1 MSIDQSKIRNFC
13 IIAHIDHGKSTL
25 ADRIIEKTGTLTSRE
40 MQAQVL
46 DNMDLERERG
56 ITIKSQ
62 AVRII
67 YQAKDGEE
75 YIFNLIDTPGHVD
88 FNYEVSRSLAA
99 CDGAILVVDAAQ
111 GVEAQTLANVYLALD
126 HDLDV
131 LPVINKIDLPSARP
145 EEVAQ
150 EIEDVIGIEA
160 MDAPRISAKTGL
172 NIEEVLEQIVT
183 KIPAPAGDPKAP
195 LKALIFDAL
204 YDSYK
209 GVIVFCRIK
218 EGTVK
223 VGTKIKMMATGA
235 EDLVTEVG
243 YFGAGQF
250 IPCDE
255 LSAGMVGY
263 ITASIKNVKDTRVG
277 DTITDAAEPIT
288 PEKQAEIERWL
299 ASQPKHQ
306 PADSV
311 TEKRSNLLIVFAESL
326 ESWVLE
332 KKVDGKEITP
342 CLNRLLKE
350 KSTLYAPNVLTQVKG
365 GRSIDAQL
373 MICSGLLPLMSGTYS
388 SLYYDNTFYTLQ
400 KAMRWLKHSRSY
412 LLTIDK
418 VSTWN
423 QGAVARSFGTDTI
436 ISYHDFKMTEA
447 FGTHKRIGD
456 ASFFKQCRE
465 KIERG
470 EVWKPGES
478 VYMQFVTYSG
488 HAPFKLPNHL
498 RTITFPASIPEK
510 AADYM
515 TTAHYTDKAIGDFVA
530 YLKTLPQYKET
541 IVVIVGD
548 HEGLASYRQE
558 LVGNPA
564 CRGLV
569 SDKQLT
575 PFIVL
580 NSPVGMR
587 YDKFMGQIDIYPT
600 LLNLMQLDAY
610 RWHGLGQSIL
620 DPRKQG
626 VAVGS
631 VMNVEGTGSDKE
643 VERLKEA
650 HTVSDYM
657 LRYDWLKRLD

>member
-1 MSIDQSKIRNFC
+1 MRQQLWDKTAIIFAVGIFLTFVAFDVIWCMDTTFASFSFFETYATK
-13 IIAHIDHGKSTL
+13 IIATL
-25 ADRIIEKTGTLTSRE
+25 ALAGVYALTRCRW
-40 MQAQVL
+40 AQ
-46 DNMDLERERG
+46 
-56 ITIKSQ
+56 I
-62 AVRII
+62 
-67 YQAKDGEE
+67 
-75 YIFNLIDTPGHVD
+75 
-88 FNYEVSRSLAA
+88 
-99 CDGAILVVDAAQ
+99 VVM
-111 GVEAQTLANVYLALD
+111 AL
-126 HDLDV
+126 LDV
-131 LPVINKIDLPSARP
+131 LLVANLMYFRTYYSAIP
-145 EEVAQ
+145 ASSYL
-150 EIEDVIGIEA
+150 EA
-160 MDAPRISAKTGL
+160 GNLADFKASVTDSLRWADIVMPLITIATAVMAFRYKTTKRQPLTAVLKWWAAPLAGFALLLTGVNLRKGGFHKSLRSVRQSAYLCSADAP
-172 NIEEVLEQIVT
+172 
-183 KIPAPAGDPKAP
+183 
-195 LKALIFDAL
+195 IFSVFGCIW
-204 YDSYK
+204 YD
-209 GVIVFCRIK
+209 
-218 EGTVK
+218 
-223 VGTKIKMMATGA
+223 
-235 EDLVTEVG
+235 
-243 YFGAGQF
+243 
-250 IPCDE
+250 
-255 LSAGMVGY
+255 
-263 ITASIKNVKDTRVG
+263 
-277 DTITDAAEPIT
+277 ITDAAEPIT

-350 KSTLYAPNVLTQVKG
+350 KSTLFAPNVLTQVKG

-400 KAMRWLKHSRSY
+400 KAMRGLKHSRSY

-456 ASFFKQCRE
+456 ASFFQQCRE

-488 HAPFKLPNHL
+488 HAPFKLPDHL

>member
-1 MSIDQSKIRNFC
+1 MRQQLWDKTAIIFAVGIFLTFVAFDVIWCMDTTFASFSFFETYATK
-13 IIAHIDHGKSTL
+13 IIATL
-25 ADRIIEKTGTLTSRE
+25 ALSGVYALTRCRW
-40 MQAQVL
+40 AQ
-46 DNMDLERERG
+46 
-56 ITIKSQ
+56 I
-62 AVRII
+62 
-67 YQAKDGEE
+67 
-75 YIFNLIDTPGHVD
+75 
-88 FNYEVSRSLAA
+88 
-99 CDGAILVVDAAQ
+99 VVM
-111 GVEAQTLANVYLALD
+111 AL
-126 HDLDV
+126 LDV
-131 LPVINKIDLPSARP
+131 LLVANLMYFRTYYSAIP
-145 EEVAQ
+145 ASSYL
-150 EIEDVIGIEA
+150 EA
-160 MDAPRISAKTGL
+160 GNLADFKASVTDSLRWADIVMPLITIATAVMAFRYKTTKRQPLTAVLKWWAAPLAGFALLLTGVNLCKGGFHKSLRSVRQSAYLCSADAP
-172 NIEEVLEQIVT
+172 
-183 KIPAPAGDPKAP
+183 
-195 LKALIFDAL
+195 IFSVFGCIW
-204 YDSYK
+204 YD
-209 GVIVFCRIK
+209 
-218 EGTVK
+218 
-223 VGTKIKMMATGA
+223 
-235 EDLVTEVG
+235 
-243 YFGAGQF
+243 
-250 IPCDE
+250 
-255 LSAGMVGY
+255 
-263 ITASIKNVKDTRVG
+263 
-277 DTITDAAEPIT
+277 ITDAAEPIT

-306 PADSV
+306 PANSV

-400 KAMRWLKHSRSY
+400 KAMRGLKHSRSY

-456 ASFFKQCRE
+456 ASFFQQCRE

-488 HAPFKLPNHL
+488 HAPFKLPDHL

>member
-1 MSIDQSKIRNFC
+1 MRQQLWDKTAIIFAVGIFLTFVAFDVIWCMDTTFASFSFFETYATK
-13 IIAHIDHGKSTL
+13 IIATL
-25 ADRIIEKTGTLTSRE
+25 ALVGVYVLTRSRW
-40 MQAQVL
+40 AQ
-46 DNMDLERERG
+46 
-56 ITIKSQ
+56 I
-62 AVRII
+62 
-67 YQAKDGEE
+67 
-75 YIFNLIDTPGHVD
+75 
-88 FNYEVSRSLAA
+88 
-99 CDGAILVVDAAQ
+99 VVM
-111 GVEAQTLANVYLALD
+111 AL
-126 HDLDV
+126 LDV
-131 LPVINKIDLPSARP
+131 LLVANLMYFRTYYSAIPASSYLEAGNLADFKASVTDSLRWADIVLPLITIATAVMAFRSKTTKRQPLTAVLKWWAAPLAGFALLLTGVNLCKGGFHKSLRSVRQSAYLCS
-145 EEVAQ
+145 A
-150 EIEDVIGIEA
+150 
-160 MDAPRISAKTGL
+160 DAP
-172 NIEEVLEQIVT
+172 
-183 KIPAPAGDPKAP
+183 
-195 LKALIFDAL
+195 IFSVFGCIW
-204 YDSYK
+204 YD
-209 GVIVFCRIK
+209 
-218 EGTVK
+218 
-223 VGTKIKMMATGA
+223 
-235 EDLVTEVG
+235 
-243 YFGAGQF
+243 
-250 IPCDE
+250 
-255 LSAGMVGY
+255 
-263 ITASIKNVKDTRVG
+263 
-277 DTITDAAEPIT
+277 ITDAAEPIT

-332 KKVDGKEITP
+332 KEVDGKEITP

-400 KAMRWLKHSRSY
+400 KAMRELKHSRSY

-456 ASFFKQCRE
+456 ASFFQQCRE

-488 HAPFKLPNHL
+488 HAPFKLPDHL

>member
-1 MSIDQSKIRNFC
+1 MRQQLWDKTAIIFAVGIFLTFVAFDVIWCMDTTLASFSFFETYATK
-13 IIAHIDHGKSTL
+13 IIATL
-25 ADRIIEKTGTLTSRE
+25 ALAGVYALTRCRW
-40 MQAQVL
+40 AQ
-46 DNMDLERERG
+46 
-56 ITIKSQ
+56 I
-62 AVRII
+62 
-67 YQAKDGEE
+67 
-75 YIFNLIDTPGHVD
+75 
-88 FNYEVSRSLAA
+88 
-99 CDGAILVVDAAQ
+99 VVM
-111 GVEAQTLANVYLALD
+111 AL
-126 HDLDV
+126 LDV
-131 LPVINKIDLPSARP
+131 LLVANLMYFRTYYSAIPASSYLEAGNLADFKASVTDSLRWADIVLPLITIATAVMAFRYKTTKRQPLTAVLKWWAAPLAGFALLLTGVNLCKGGFHKSLRSVRQSAYLCS
-145 EEVAQ
+145 A
-150 EIEDVIGIEA
+150 
-160 MDAPRISAKTGL
+160 DAP
-172 NIEEVLEQIVT
+172 
-183 KIPAPAGDPKAP
+183 
-195 LKALIFDAL
+195 IFSVFGCIW
-204 YDSYK
+204 YD
-209 GVIVFCRIK
+209 
-218 EGTVK
+218 
-223 VGTKIKMMATGA
+223 
-235 EDLVTEVG
+235 
-243 YFGAGQF
+243 
-250 IPCDE
+250 
-255 LSAGMVGY
+255 
-263 ITASIKNVKDTRVG
+263 
-277 DTITDAAEPIT
+277 ITDAAEPIT

-332 KKVDGKEITP
+332 KKVNGKEITP

-388 SLYYDNTFYTLQ
+388 SLYYDNTFYTIQ
-400 KAMRWLKHSRSY
+400 KAMRGLKHSRSY

-456 ASFFKQCRE
+456 ASFFQQCRE

-488 HAPFKLPNHL
+488 HAPFKLPDHL

>member
-1 MSIDQSKIRNFC
+1 MRQQLWDKTAIIFSVGIFLTFVAFDVIWCMDTTFASFSFFETYATK
-13 IIAHIDHGKSTL
+13 IIATL
-25 ADRIIEKTGTLTSRE
+25 ALAGVYALTRCRW
-40 MQAQVL
+40 AQ
-46 DNMDLERERG
+46 
-56 ITIKSQ
+56 I
-62 AVRII
+62 
-67 YQAKDGEE
+67 
-75 YIFNLIDTPGHVD
+75 
-88 FNYEVSRSLAA
+88 
-99 CDGAILVVDAAQ
+99 VVM
-111 GVEAQTLANVYLALD
+111 AL
-126 HDLDV
+126 LDV
-131 LPVINKIDLPSARP
+131 LLVANLMYFRTYYSAIPASSYLEAGNLADFKASVTDSLRWADIVLPLITIATAVMAFRYKTTKRQPLTAVLKWWAAPLAGFALLLTGVNLCKGGFHKSLRSVRQSAYLCS
-145 EEVAQ
+145 A
-150 EIEDVIGIEA
+150 
-160 MDAPRISAKTGL
+160 DAP
-172 NIEEVLEQIVT
+172 
-183 KIPAPAGDPKAP
+183 
-195 LKALIFDAL
+195 IFSVFGCIW
-204 YDSYK
+204 YD
-209 GVIVFCRIK
+209 
-218 EGTVK
+218 
-223 VGTKIKMMATGA
+223 
-235 EDLVTEVG
+235 
-243 YFGAGQF
+243 
-250 IPCDE
+250 
-255 LSAGMVGY
+255 
-263 ITASIKNVKDTRVG
+263 
-277 DTITDAAEPIT
+277 ITDAAEPIT

-388 SLYYDNTFYTLQ
+388 SLYYDNTFYTIQ
-400 KAMRWLKHSRSY
+400 KAMRGLKHSRSY

-456 ASFFKQCRE
+456 ASFFQQCRE

-488 HAPFKLPNHL
+488 HAPFKLPDHL

>member
-1 MSIDQSKIRNFC
+1 MRQQLWDKTAIIFAVGIFLTFVAFDVIWCMDTTFASFSFFETYATK
-13 IIAHIDHGKSTL
+13 IIATL
-25 ADRIIEKTGTLTSRE
+25 ALAGVYALTRCRW
-40 MQAQVL
+40 AQ
-46 DNMDLERERG
+46 
-56 ITIKSQ
+56 I
-62 AVRII
+62 
-67 YQAKDGEE
+67 
-75 YIFNLIDTPGHVD
+75 
-88 FNYEVSRSLAA
+88 
-99 CDGAILVVDAAQ
+99 VVM
-111 GVEAQTLANVYLALD
+111 AL
-126 HDLDV
+126 LDV
-131 LPVINKIDLPSARP
+131 LLVANLMYFRTYYSAIPASSYLEAGNLADFKASVTDSLRWADIVLPLITIATAVMAFRYKTTKRQPLTAVLKWWAAPLAGFALLLTGVNLCKGGFHKSLRSVRQSAYLCS
-145 EEVAQ
+145 A
-150 EIEDVIGIEA
+150 
-160 MDAPRISAKTGL
+160 DAP
-172 NIEEVLEQIVT
+172 
-183 KIPAPAGDPKAP
+183 
-195 LKALIFDAL
+195 IFSVFGCIW
-204 YDSYK
+204 YD
-209 GVIVFCRIK
+209 
-218 EGTVK
+218 
-223 VGTKIKMMATGA
+223 
-235 EDLVTEVG
+235 
-243 YFGAGQF
+243 
-250 IPCDE
+250 
-255 LSAGMVGY
+255 
-263 ITASIKNVKDTRVG
+263 
-277 DTITDAAEPIT
+277 ITDAAEPIT

-306 PADSV
+306 PTDSV

-342 CLNRLLKE
+342 CLNRLLKD

-400 KAMRWLKHSRSY
+400 KAMRGLKHSRSY

-456 ASFFKQCRE
+456 ASFFQQCRE

-488 HAPFKLPNHL
+488 HAPFKLPDHL

-600 LLNLMQLDAY
+600 LINLMQLDAY

>member
-1 MSIDQSKIRNFC
+1 MRQQLWDKTSIVFAVGIFLTFVAFDVIWCMDTTFASFSFFETYATK
-13 IIAHIDHGKSTL
+13 IIATL
-25 ADRIIEKTGTLTSRE
+25 ALAGVYALTRCRW
-40 MQAQVL
+40 AQ
-46 DNMDLERERG
+46 
-56 ITIKSQ
+56 I
-62 AVRII
+62 
-67 YQAKDGEE
+67 
-75 YIFNLIDTPGHVD
+75 
-88 FNYEVSRSLAA
+88 
-99 CDGAILVVDAAQ
+99 VVM
-111 GVEAQTLANVYLALD
+111 AL
-126 HDLDV
+126 LDV
-131 LPVINKIDLPSARP
+131 LLVANLMYFRTYYSAIPASSYLEAGNLADFKASVTDSLRWADIVLPLITIATAVMAFRYKTTKRQPLTAVLKWWAAPLAGFALLLTGVNLCKGGFHKSLRSVRQSAYLCS
-145 EEVAQ
+145 A
-150 EIEDVIGIEA
+150 
-160 MDAPRISAKTGL
+160 DAP
-172 NIEEVLEQIVT
+172 
-183 KIPAPAGDPKAP
+183 
-195 LKALIFDAL
+195 IFSVFGCIW
-204 YDSYK
+204 YD
-209 GVIVFCRIK
+209 
-218 EGTVK
+218 
-223 VGTKIKMMATGA
+223 
-235 EDLVTEVG
+235 
-243 YFGAGQF
+243 
-250 IPCDE
+250 
-255 LSAGMVGY
+255 
-263 ITASIKNVKDTRVG
+263 
-277 DTITDAAEPIT
+277 ITDAAEPIT

-342 CLNRLLKE
+342 CLNSLLKE

-400 KAMRWLKHSRSY
+400 KAMRGLKHSRSY

-456 ASFFKQCRE
+456 ASFFQQCRE

-488 HAPFKLPNHL
+488 HAPFKLPDHL

>member
-1 MSIDQSKIRNFC
+1 MRQQLWDKTAIIFAVGIFLTFVAFDVIWCMDTTFASFSFFETYATK
-13 IIAHIDHGKSTL
+13 IIATL
-25 ADRIIEKTGTLTSRE
+25 ALVGVYVLTRSRW
-40 MQAQVL
+40 AQ
-46 DNMDLERERG
+46 
-56 ITIKSQ
+56 I
-62 AVRII
+62 
-67 YQAKDGEE
+67 
-75 YIFNLIDTPGHVD
+75 
-88 FNYEVSRSLAA
+88 
-99 CDGAILVVDAAQ
+99 VVM
-111 GVEAQTLANVYLALD
+111 AL
-126 HDLDV
+126 LDV
-131 LPVINKIDLPSARP
+131 LLVANLMYFRTYYSAIP
-145 EEVAQ
+145 ASSYL
-150 EIEDVIGIEA
+150 EA
-160 MDAPRISAKTGL
+160 GNLADFKASVTDSLRWADIVLLLISIATAVMAFRYKTTKRQPLTAVLKWWAAPLAGFALLLTGVNLCKGGFHKSLRSVRQSAYLCSADAP
-172 NIEEVLEQIVT
+172 
-183 KIPAPAGDPKAP
+183 
-195 LKALIFDAL
+195 IFSVFGCIW
-204 YDSYK
+204 YD
-209 GVIVFCRIK
+209 
-218 EGTVK
+218 
-223 VGTKIKMMATGA
+223 
-235 EDLVTEVG
+235 
-243 YFGAGQF
+243 
-250 IPCDE
+250 
-255 LSAGMVGY
+255 
-263 ITASIKNVKDTRVG
+263 
-277 DTITDAAEPIT
+277 ITDAAEPIT
-288 PEKQAEIERWL
+288 PEKQVEIERWL

-332 KKVDGKEITP
+332 KEVDGKEITP

-400 KAMRWLKHSRSY
+400 KAMRGLKHSRSY

-456 ASFFKQCRE
+456 ASFFQQSRE

-488 HAPFKLPNHL
+488 HAPFKLPDHL

-564 CRGLV
+564 CHGLV

-657 LRYDWLKRLD
+657 LRYNWLKRLD

>member
-1 MSIDQSKIRNFC
+1 MRQQLWDKTAIIFAVGIFLTFVAFDVIWCMDTTFASFSFFETYATK
-13 IIAHIDHGKSTL
+13 IIATL
-25 ADRIIEKTGTLTSRE
+25 ALAGVYALTRCRW
-40 MQAQVL
+40 AQ
-46 DNMDLERERG
+46 
-56 ITIKSQ
+56 I
-62 AVRII
+62 
-67 YQAKDGEE
+67 
-75 YIFNLIDTPGHVD
+75 
-88 FNYEVSRSLAA
+88 
-99 CDGAILVVDAAQ
+99 VVM
-111 GVEAQTLANVYLALD
+111 AL
-126 HDLDV
+126 LDV
-131 LPVINKIDLPSARP
+131 LLVANLMYFRTYYSAIPASSYLEAGNLADFKASVTDSLRWADIVLPLITIATAVMAFRYKTAKRQPLTAVLKWWAAPLAGFALLLTGVNLCKGGFHKSLRSVRQSAYLCS
-145 EEVAQ
+145 A
-150 EIEDVIGIEA
+150 
-160 MDAPRISAKTGL
+160 DAP
-172 NIEEVLEQIVT
+172 
-183 KIPAPAGDPKAP
+183 
-195 LKALIFDAL
+195 IFSVFGCIW
-204 YDSYK
+204 YD
-209 GVIVFCRIK
+209 
-218 EGTVK
+218 
-223 VGTKIKMMATGA
+223 
-235 EDLVTEVG
+235 
-243 YFGAGQF
+243 
-250 IPCDE
+250 
-255 LSAGMVGY
+255 
-263 ITASIKNVKDTRVG
+263 
-277 DTITDAAEPIT
+277 ITDAAEPIT

-342 CLNRLLKE
+342 CLNSLLKE

-400 KAMRWLKHSRSY
+400 KAMRGLKHSRSY

-456 ASFFKQCRE
+456 ASFFQQCRE

-470 EVWKPGES
+470 EVWNPGES

-488 HAPFKLPNHL
+488 HAPFKLPDHL

>member
-1 MSIDQSKIRNFC
+1 MRQQLWDKTAIVFAVGIFLTFVAFDVIWCMDTTFASFSFFETYATK
-13 IIAHIDHGKSTL
+13 IIATL
-25 ADRIIEKTGTLTSRE
+25 ALAGVYALTRCRW
-40 MQAQVL
+40 AQ
-46 DNMDLERERG
+46 
-56 ITIKSQ
+56 I
-62 AVRII
+62 
-67 YQAKDGEE
+67 
-75 YIFNLIDTPGHVD
+75 
-88 FNYEVSRSLAA
+88 
-99 CDGAILVVDAAQ
+99 VVM
-111 GVEAQTLANVYLALD
+111 AL
-126 HDLDV
+126 LDV
-131 LPVINKIDLPSARP
+131 LLVANLMYFRTYYSAIP
-145 EEVAQ
+145 ASSYL
-150 EIEDVIGIEA
+150 EA
-160 MDAPRISAKTGL
+160 GNLADFKASVTDSLRWADIVLLLISIATAVMAFRYKTTKRQPLTAVLKWWAAPLAGFALLLTGVNLCKGGFHKSLRSVRQSAYLCSADAP
-172 NIEEVLEQIVT
+172 
-183 KIPAPAGDPKAP
+183 
-195 LKALIFDAL
+195 IFSVFGCIW
-204 YDSYK
+204 YD
-209 GVIVFCRIK
+209 
-218 EGTVK
+218 
-223 VGTKIKMMATGA
+223 
-235 EDLVTEVG
+235 
-243 YFGAGQF
+243 
-250 IPCDE
+250 
-255 LSAGMVGY
+255 
-263 ITASIKNVKDTRVG
+263 
-277 DTITDAAEPIT
+277 ITDAAEPIT
-288 PEKQAEIERWL
+288 PEKQAEIEQWL

-342 CLNRLLKE
+342 YLNRLLKE

-400 KAMRWLKHSRSY
+400 KAMRGLKHSRSY

-456 ASFFKQCRE
+456 ASFFQQCRE

-488 HAPFKLPNHL
+488 HAPFKLPDHL

-564 CRGLV
+564 CHGLV

-600 LLNLMQLDAY
+600 LLNLMQLDTY

>member
-1 MSIDQSKIRNFC
+1 MRQQLWDKTAIIFAVGIFLTFVAFDVIWCMNTTFASFSFFETYATK
-13 IIAHIDHGKSTL
+13 IIATL
-25 ADRIIEKTGTLTSRE
+25 ALAGVYALTRCRW
-40 MQAQVL
+40 AQ
-46 DNMDLERERG
+46 
-56 ITIKSQ
+56 I
-62 AVRII
+62 
-67 YQAKDGEE
+67 
-75 YIFNLIDTPGHVD
+75 
-88 FNYEVSRSLAA
+88 
-99 CDGAILVVDAAQ
+99 VVM
-111 GVEAQTLANVYLALD
+111 AL
-126 HDLDV
+126 LDV
-131 LPVINKIDLPSARP
+131 LLVANLMYFRTYYSAIPASSYLEAGNLADFKASVTDSLRWADIVLPLITIATAVMAFRYKTTKRQPLTAVLKWWAAPLAGFALLLTGVNLCNGGFHKSLRSVRQSAYLCS
-145 EEVAQ
+145 A
-150 EIEDVIGIEA
+150 
-160 MDAPRISAKTGL
+160 DAP
-172 NIEEVLEQIVT
+172 
-183 KIPAPAGDPKAP
+183 
-195 LKALIFDAL
+195 IFSVFGCIW
-204 YDSYK
+204 YD
-209 GVIVFCRIK
+209 
-218 EGTVK
+218 
-223 VGTKIKMMATGA
+223 
-235 EDLVTEVG
+235 
-243 YFGAGQF
+243 
-250 IPCDE
+250 
-255 LSAGMVGY
+255 
-263 ITASIKNVKDTRVG
+263 
-277 DTITDAAEPIT
+277 ITDAAEPIT

-342 CLNRLLKE
+342 CLNSLLKE

-400 KAMRWLKHSRSY
+400 KAMRGLKHSRSY

-456 ASFFKQCRE
+456 ASFFQQCRE

-488 HAPFKLPNHL
+488 HAPFKLPDHL

-558 LVGNPA
+558 LVDNPA

>member
-1 MSIDQSKIRNFC
+1 MRQQLWDKTAIIFAVGIFLTFVAFDVIWCMDTTFASFSFFETYATK
-13 IIAHIDHGKSTL
+13 IIATL
-25 ADRIIEKTGTLTSRE
+25 ALAGVYALTRCRW
-40 MQAQVL
+40 AQ
-46 DNMDLERERG
+46 
-56 ITIKSQ
+56 I
-62 AVRII
+62 
-67 YQAKDGEE
+67 
-75 YIFNLIDTPGHVD
+75 
-88 FNYEVSRSLAA
+88 
-99 CDGAILVVDAAQ
+99 VVM
-111 GVEAQTLANVYLALD
+111 AL
-126 HDLDV
+126 LDV
-131 LPVINKIDLPSARP
+131 LLVANLMYFRTYYSAIPASSYLEAGNLADFKASVTDSLRWADIVLPLITIATAVMAFRSKTTKRQPLTAVLKWWAAPLAGFALLLTGVNLCKGGFHKSLRSVRQSAYLCS
-145 EEVAQ
+145 A
-150 EIEDVIGIEA
+150 
-160 MDAPRISAKTGL
+160 DAP
-172 NIEEVLEQIVT
+172 
-183 KIPAPAGDPKAP
+183 
-195 LKALIFDAL
+195 IFSVFGCIW
-204 YDSYK
+204 YD
-209 GVIVFCRIK
+209 
-218 EGTVK
+218 
-223 VGTKIKMMATGA
+223 
-235 EDLVTEVG
+235 
-243 YFGAGQF
+243 
-250 IPCDE
+250 
-255 LSAGMVGY
+255 
-263 ITASIKNVKDTRVG
+263 
-277 DTITDAAEPIT
+277 ITDAAEPIT

-400 KAMRWLKHSRSY
+400 KAMRGLKHSRSY

-436 ISYHDFKMTEA
+436 ISYHDFKMTET

-456 ASFFKQCRE
+456 ASFFQQCRE

-488 HAPFKLPNHL
+488 HAPFKLPDHL

>member
-1 MSIDQSKIRNFC
+1 MRQQLWDKTAIIFAVGIFLTFVAFDVIWCMDTTFASFSFFETYATK
-13 IIAHIDHGKSTL
+13 IIATL
-25 ADRIIEKTGTLTSRE
+25 ALAGVYALTRCRW
-40 MQAQVL
+40 AQ
-46 DNMDLERERG
+46 
-56 ITIKSQ
+56 I
-62 AVRII
+62 
-67 YQAKDGEE
+67 
-75 YIFNLIDTPGHVD
+75 
-88 FNYEVSRSLAA
+88 
-99 CDGAILVVDAAQ
+99 VVM
-111 GVEAQTLANVYLALD
+111 AL
-126 HDLDV
+126 LDV
-131 LPVINKIDLPSARP
+131 LLVANLMYFRTYYSAIPASSYLEAGNLADFKASVTDSLRWADIVLPLITIATAVMAFRYKTSKRQPLTAVLKWWAAPLAGFALLLTGVNLCKGGFHKSLRSVRQSAYLCS
-145 EEVAQ
+145 A
-150 EIEDVIGIEA
+150 
-160 MDAPRISAKTGL
+160 DAP
-172 NIEEVLEQIVT
+172 
-183 KIPAPAGDPKAP
+183 
-195 LKALIFDAL
+195 IFSVFGCIW
-204 YDSYK
+204 YD
-209 GVIVFCRIK
+209 
-218 EGTVK
+218 
-223 VGTKIKMMATGA
+223 
-235 EDLVTEVG
+235 
-243 YFGAGQF
+243 
-250 IPCDE
+250 
-255 LSAGMVGY
+255 
-263 ITASIKNVKDTRVG
+263 
-277 DTITDAAEPIT
+277 ITDAAEPIT

-400 KAMRWLKHSRSY
+400 KAMRGLKHSRSY

-456 ASFFKQCRE
+456 ASFFQQCRE

-488 HAPFKLPNHL
+488 HAPFKLPDHL

>member
-1 MSIDQSKIRNFC
+1 MRQQLWDKTAIIFAVGIFLTFVAFDVIWCMDTTFASFSFFETYATK
-13 IIAHIDHGKSTL
+13 IIATL
-25 ADRIIEKTGTLTSRE
+25 ALAGVYALTRCRW
-40 MQAQVL
+40 AQ
-46 DNMDLERERG
+46 
-56 ITIKSQ
+56 I
-62 AVRII
+62 
-67 YQAKDGEE
+67 
-75 YIFNLIDTPGHVD
+75 
-88 FNYEVSRSLAA
+88 
-99 CDGAILVVDAAQ
+99 VVM
-111 GVEAQTLANVYLALD
+111 AL
-126 HDLDV
+126 LDV
-131 LPVINKIDLPSARP
+131 LLVANLMYFRTYYSAIPASSYLEAGNLADFKASVTDSLRWADIVLPLITIATAVMAFRYKTTKRQPLTAVLKWWAAPLAGFALLLTGVNLCKGGFHKSLRSVRQSAYLCS
-145 EEVAQ
+145 A
-150 EIEDVIGIEA
+150 
-160 MDAPRISAKTGL
+160 DAP
-172 NIEEVLEQIVT
+172 
-183 KIPAPAGDPKAP
+183 
-195 LKALIFDAL
+195 IFSVFGCIW
-204 YDSYK
+204 YD
-209 GVIVFCRIK
+209 
-218 EGTVK
+218 
-223 VGTKIKMMATGA
+223 
-235 EDLVTEVG
+235 
-243 YFGAGQF
+243 
-250 IPCDE
+250 
-255 LSAGMVGY
+255 
-263 ITASIKNVKDTRVG
+263 
-277 DTITDAAEPIT
+277 ITDAAEPIT
-288 PEKQAEIERWL
+288 PEKQTEIERWL

-332 KKVDGKEITP
+332 KKVNGKEITP

-400 KAMRWLKHSRSY
+400 KAMRGLKHSRSY

-456 ASFFKQCRE
+456 ASFFQQCRE

-488 HAPFKLPNHL
+488 HAPFKLPDHL

>member
-1 MSIDQSKIRNFC
+1 MRQQLWDKTAIIFAVGIFLTFVAFDVIWCMDTTFASFSFFETYATK
-13 IIAHIDHGKSTL
+13 IIATL
-25 ADRIIEKTGTLTSRE
+25 ALAGVYALTRCRW
-40 MQAQVL
+40 AQ
-46 DNMDLERERG
+46 
-56 ITIKSQ
+56 I
-62 AVRII
+62 
-67 YQAKDGEE
+67 
-75 YIFNLIDTPGHVD
+75 
-88 FNYEVSRSLAA
+88 
-99 CDGAILVVDAAQ
+99 VVM
-111 GVEAQTLANVYLALD
+111 AL
-126 HDLDV
+126 LDV
-131 LPVINKIDLPSARP
+131 LLVANLMYFRTYYSAIPASSYLEAGNLADFKASVTDSLRWADIVLPLITIATAVMAFRYKTTKRQPLTAVLKWWAAPLAGFALLLTGVNLCKGGFHKSLRSVRQSAYLCS
-145 EEVAQ
+145 A
-150 EIEDVIGIEA
+150 
-160 MDAPRISAKTGL
+160 DAP
-172 NIEEVLEQIVT
+172 
-183 KIPAPAGDPKAP
+183 
-195 LKALIFDAL
+195 IFSVFGCIW
-204 YDSYK
+204 YD
-209 GVIVFCRIK
+209 
-218 EGTVK
+218 
-223 VGTKIKMMATGA
+223 
-235 EDLVTEVG
+235 
-243 YFGAGQF
+243 
-250 IPCDE
+250 
-255 LSAGMVGY
+255 
-263 ITASIKNVKDTRVG
+263 
-277 DTITDAAEPIT
+277 ITDAAEPIT

-400 KAMRWLKHSRSY
+400 KAMRGLKHSRSY

-456 ASFFKQCRE
+456 ASFFQQCRE

-488 HAPFKLPNHL
+488 HAPFKLPDHL

-631 VMNVEGTGSDKE
+631 VMNVQGTGSDKE

>member
-1 MSIDQSKIRNFC
+1 MRQQLWDKTAIIFAVGIFLTFVAFDVIWCMDTTFASFSFFETYATK
-13 IIAHIDHGKSTL
+13 IIATL
-25 ADRIIEKTGTLTSRE
+25 ALAGVYALTRCRW
-40 MQAQVL
+40 AQ
-46 DNMDLERERG
+46 
-56 ITIKSQ
+56 I
-62 AVRII
+62 
-67 YQAKDGEE
+67 
-75 YIFNLIDTPGHVD
+75 
-88 FNYEVSRSLAA
+88 
-99 CDGAILVVDAAQ
+99 VVM
-111 GVEAQTLANVYLALD
+111 AL
-126 HDLDV
+126 LDV
-131 LPVINKIDLPSARP
+131 LLVANLMYFRTYYSAIPASSYLEAGNLADFKASVTDSLRWADIVLPLITIATAVMAFRYKTTKRQPLTAVLKWWAAPLAGFALLLTGVNLCKGGFHKSLRSVRQSAYLCS
-145 EEVAQ
+145 A
-150 EIEDVIGIEA
+150 
-160 MDAPRISAKTGL
+160 DAP
-172 NIEEVLEQIVT
+172 
-183 KIPAPAGDPKAP
+183 
-195 LKALIFDAL
+195 IFSIFGCIW
-204 YDSYK
+204 YD
-209 GVIVFCRIK
+209 
-218 EGTVK
+218 
-223 VGTKIKMMATGA
+223 
-235 EDLVTEVG
+235 
-243 YFGAGQF
+243 
-250 IPCDE
+250 
-255 LSAGMVGY
+255 
-263 ITASIKNVKDTRVG
+263 
-277 DTITDAAEPIT
+277 ITDAAEPIT

-306 PADSV
+306 PVDSV

-332 KKVDGKEITP
+332 KEVDGKEITP

-400 KAMRWLKHSRSY
+400 KAMRGLKHSRSY

-456 ASFFKQCRE
+456 ASFFQQCRE

-488 HAPFKLPNHL
+488 HAPFKLPDHL

>member
-1 MSIDQSKIRNFC
+1 MRQQLWDKTAIIFAVGIFLTFVAFDVIWCMDTTFASFSFFETYATK
-13 IIAHIDHGKSTL
+13 IIATL
-25 ADRIIEKTGTLTSRE
+25 ALAGVYALTRCRW
-40 MQAQVL
+40 AQ
-46 DNMDLERERG
+46 
-56 ITIKSQ
+56 I
-62 AVRII
+62 
-67 YQAKDGEE
+67 
-75 YIFNLIDTPGHVD
+75 
-88 FNYEVSRSLAA
+88 
-99 CDGAILVVDAAQ
+99 VVM
-111 GVEAQTLANVYLALD
+111 AL
-126 HDLDV
+126 LDV
-131 LPVINKIDLPSARP
+131 LQVANLMYFRTYYSAIPASSYLEAGNLADFKASVTDSLRWADIVLPLITIATAVMAFRYKTTKRQPLTAVLKWWAAPLAGFALLLTGVNLCKGGFHKSLRSVRQSAYLCS
-145 EEVAQ
+145 A
-150 EIEDVIGIEA
+150 
-160 MDAPRISAKTGL
+160 DAP
-172 NIEEVLEQIVT
+172 
-183 KIPAPAGDPKAP
+183 
-195 LKALIFDAL
+195 IFSVFGCIW
-204 YDSYK
+204 YD
-209 GVIVFCRIK
+209 
-218 EGTVK
+218 
-223 VGTKIKMMATGA
+223 
-235 EDLVTEVG
+235 
-243 YFGAGQF
+243 
-250 IPCDE
+250 
-255 LSAGMVGY
+255 
-263 ITASIKNVKDTRVG
+263 
-277 DTITDAAEPIT
+277 ITDAAEPIT

-400 KAMRWLKHSRSY
+400 KAMRGLKHSRSY

-456 ASFFKQCRE
+456 ASFFQQCRE

-488 HAPFKLPNHL
+488 HAPFKLPDHL

>member
-1 MSIDQSKIRNFC
+1 MRQQLWDKTAIIFAVGIFLTFVAFDVIWCMDTTFASFSFFETYATK
-13 IIAHIDHGKSTL
+13 IIATL
-25 ADRIIEKTGTLTSRE
+25 ALAGVYALTRCRW
-40 MQAQVL
+40 AQ
-46 DNMDLERERG
+46 
-56 ITIKSQ
+56 I
-62 AVRII
+62 
-67 YQAKDGEE
+67 
-75 YIFNLIDTPGHVD
+75 
-88 FNYEVSRSLAA
+88 
-99 CDGAILVVDAAQ
+99 VVM
-111 GVEAQTLANVYLALD
+111 AL
-126 HDLDV
+126 LDV
-131 LPVINKIDLPSARP
+131 LLVANLMYFRTYYSAIPASSYLEAGNLADFKASVTDSLRWADIVLPLITIATAVMAFRYKTTKRQPLTAVLKWWAAPLAGFALLLTGVNLCKGGFHKSLRSVRQSAYLCS
-145 EEVAQ
+145 A
-150 EIEDVIGIEA
+150 
-160 MDAPRISAKTGL
+160 DAP
-172 NIEEVLEQIVT
+172 
-183 KIPAPAGDPKAP
+183 
-195 LKALIFDAL
+195 IFSVFGCIW
-204 YDSYK
+204 YD
-209 GVIVFCRIK
+209 
-218 EGTVK
+218 
-223 VGTKIKMMATGA
+223 
-235 EDLVTEVG
+235 
-243 YFGAGQF
+243 
-250 IPCDE
+250 
-255 LSAGMVGY
+255 
-263 ITASIKNVKDTRVG
+263 
-277 DTITDAAEPIT
+277 ITDAAEPIT
-288 PEKQAEIERWL
+288 PEKQVEIERWL
-299 ASQPKHQ
+299 VSQPKHQ

-400 KAMRWLKHSRSY
+400 KAMRGLKHSRSY

-456 ASFFKQCRE
+456 ASFFQQCRE

-488 HAPFKLPNHL
+488 HAPFKLPDHL

-541 IVVIVGD
+541 IVVIVDD

-626 VAVGS
+626 VVVGS

>member
-1 MSIDQSKIRNFC
+1 MKQQLWDKTAIIFAVGIFLTFVAFDVIWCMDTTFASFSFFETYATK
-13 IIAHIDHGKSTL
+13 IIATL
-25 ADRIIEKTGTLTSRE
+25 ALAGVYALTRCRW
-40 MQAQVL
+40 AQ
-46 DNMDLERERG
+46 
-56 ITIKSQ
+56 I
-62 AVRII
+62 
-67 YQAKDGEE
+67 
-75 YIFNLIDTPGHVD
+75 
-88 FNYEVSRSLAA
+88 
-99 CDGAILVVDAAQ
+99 VVI
-111 GVEAQTLANVYLALD
+111 AL
-126 HDLDV
+126 LDV
-131 LPVINKIDLPSARP
+131 LLVANLMYFRTYYSAIPASSYLEAGNLADFKASVTDSLRWADIVLPLITIATAVMAFRYKTTKRQPLTAVLKWWAAPLAGFALLLTGVNLCKGGFHKSLRSVRQSAYLCS
-145 EEVAQ
+145 A
-150 EIEDVIGIEA
+150 
-160 MDAPRISAKTGL
+160 DAP
-172 NIEEVLEQIVT
+172 
-183 KIPAPAGDPKAP
+183 
-195 LKALIFDAL
+195 IFSVFGCIW
-204 YDSYK
+204 YD
-209 GVIVFCRIK
+209 
-218 EGTVK
+218 
-223 VGTKIKMMATGA
+223 
-235 EDLVTEVG
+235 
-243 YFGAGQF
+243 
-250 IPCDE
+250 
-255 LSAGMVGY
+255 
-263 ITASIKNVKDTRVG
+263 
-277 DTITDAAEPIT
+277 ITDAAEPIT

-400 KAMRWLKHSRSY
+400 KAMRGLKHSRSY

-456 ASFFKQCRE
+456 ASFFQQCRE

-488 HAPFKLPNHL
+488 HAPFKLPDHL

>member
-1 MSIDQSKIRNFC
+1 MRQQLWDKTAIIFAVGIFLTFVAFDVIWCMDTTFASFSFFETYATK
-13 IIAHIDHGKSTL
+13 IIATL
-25 ADRIIEKTGTLTSRE
+25 ALAGVYALTRCRW
-40 MQAQVL
+40 AQ
-46 DNMDLERERG
+46 
-56 ITIKSQ
+56 I
-62 AVRII
+62 
-67 YQAKDGEE
+67 
-75 YIFNLIDTPGHVD
+75 
-88 FNYEVSRSLAA
+88 
-99 CDGAILVVDAAQ
+99 VVM
-111 GVEAQTLANVYLALD
+111 AL
-126 HDLDV
+126 LDV
-131 LPVINKIDLPSARP
+131 LLVANLMYFRTYYSAIPASSYLEAGNLADFKASVTDSLRWADIVLPLITIATAVMALRSKATKRQPLTAVLKWWAAPLAGFALLLTGVNLCKGGFHKSLRSVRQSAYLCS
-145 EEVAQ
+145 A
-150 EIEDVIGIEA
+150 
-160 MDAPRISAKTGL
+160 DAP
-172 NIEEVLEQIVT
+172 
-183 KIPAPAGDPKAP
+183 
-195 LKALIFDAL
+195 IFSVFGCIW
-204 YDSYK
+204 YD
-209 GVIVFCRIK
+209 
-218 EGTVK
+218 
-223 VGTKIKMMATGA
+223 
-235 EDLVTEVG
+235 
-243 YFGAGQF
+243 
-250 IPCDE
+250 
-255 LSAGMVGY
+255 
-263 ITASIKNVKDTRVG
+263 
-277 DTITDAAEPIT
+277 ITDAAEPIT

-350 KSTLYAPNVLTQVKG
+350 RSTLYAPNVLTQVKG

-400 KAMRWLKHSRSY
+400 KAMRGLKHSRSY

-456 ASFFKQCRE
+456 ASFFQQCRE

-488 HAPFKLPNHL
+488 HAPFKLPDHL

-631 VMNVEGTGSDKE
+631 VMNVEGTRSDKE

>member
-1 MSIDQSKIRNFC
+1 MRQQLWDKTAIIFAVGIFLTFVAFDVIWCMDTTFTSFSFFETYATK
-13 IIAHIDHGKSTL
+13 IIATL
-25 ADRIIEKTGTLTSRE
+25 ALAGVYALTRCRW
-40 MQAQVL
+40 AQ
-46 DNMDLERERG
+46 
-56 ITIKSQ
+56 I
-62 AVRII
+62 
-67 YQAKDGEE
+67 
-75 YIFNLIDTPGHVD
+75 
-88 FNYEVSRSLAA
+88 
-99 CDGAILVVDAAQ
+99 VVM
-111 GVEAQTLANVYLALD
+111 AL
-126 HDLDV
+126 LDV
-131 LPVINKIDLPSARP
+131 LLVANLMYFRTYYSAIPASSYLEAGNLADFKASVTDSLRWADIVLPLITIATAVMAFRSKTTKRQPLTAVLKWWAAPLAGFALLLTGVNLCKGGFHKSLCSVRQSAYLCS
-145 EEVAQ
+145 A
-150 EIEDVIGIEA
+150 
-160 MDAPRISAKTGL
+160 DAP
-172 NIEEVLEQIVT
+172 
-183 KIPAPAGDPKAP
+183 
-195 LKALIFDAL
+195 IFSVFGCIW
-204 YDSYK
+204 YD
-209 GVIVFCRIK
+209 
-218 EGTVK
+218 
-223 VGTKIKMMATGA
+223 
-235 EDLVTEVG
+235 
-243 YFGAGQF
+243 
-250 IPCDE
+250 
-255 LSAGMVGY
+255 
-263 ITASIKNVKDTRVG
+263 
-277 DTITDAAEPIT
+277 ITDAAEPIT

-400 KAMRWLKHSRSY
+400 KAMRGLKHSRSY

-456 ASFFKQCRE
+456 ASFFQQCRE

-488 HAPFKLPNHL
+488 HAPFKLPDHL

-510 AADYM
+510 VADYM

>member
-1 MSIDQSKIRNFC
+1 MRQQLWDKTAIIFAVGIFLTFVAFDVIWCMDTTFASFSFFETYATK
-13 IIAHIDHGKSTL
+13 IIATL
-25 ADRIIEKTGTLTSRE
+25 ALAGVYALTRCRW
-40 MQAQVL
+40 AQ
-46 DNMDLERERG
+46 
-56 ITIKSQ
+56 I
-62 AVRII
+62 
-67 YQAKDGEE
+67 
-75 YIFNLIDTPGHVD
+75 
-88 FNYEVSRSLAA
+88 
-99 CDGAILVVDAAQ
+99 VVM
-111 GVEAQTLANVYLALD
+111 AL
-126 HDLDV
+126 LDV
-131 LPVINKIDLPSARP
+131 LLVANLMYFRTYYSAIPASSYLEAGNLADFKASVTDSLRWADIVLPLITIATAVMAFRYKTTKRQPLTAVLKWWAAPLAGFALLLTGVNLCKGGFHKSLRSVRQSAYLCS
-145 EEVAQ
+145 A
-150 EIEDVIGIEA
+150 
-160 MDAPRISAKTGL
+160 DAP
-172 NIEEVLEQIVT
+172 
-183 KIPAPAGDPKAP
+183 
-195 LKALIFDAL
+195 IFSVFGCIW
-204 YDSYK
+204 YD
-209 GVIVFCRIK
+209 
-218 EGTVK
+218 
-223 VGTKIKMMATGA
+223 
-235 EDLVTEVG
+235 
-243 YFGAGQF
+243 
-250 IPCDE
+250 
-255 LSAGMVGY
+255 
-263 ITASIKNVKDTRVG
+263 
-277 DTITDAAEPIT
+277 ITDAAEPIT
-288 PEKQAEIERWL
+288 PEKQVEIERWL

-400 KAMRWLKHSRSY
+400 KAMRGLKHSRSY

-456 ASFFKQCRE
+456 ASFFQQCRE

-488 HAPFKLPNHL
+488 HAPFKLPDHL

-564 CRGLV
+564 CHGLV

-657 LRYDWLKRLD
+657 LRYNWLKRLD

>member
-1 MSIDQSKIRNFC
+1 MRQQLWDKTAIIFAVGIFLTFVAFDVIWCMDTTFASFSFFETYATK
-13 IIAHIDHGKSTL
+13 IIATL
-25 ADRIIEKTGTLTSRE
+25 ALAGVYALTRCRW
-40 MQAQVL
+40 AQ
-46 DNMDLERERG
+46 
-56 ITIKSQ
+56 I
-62 AVRII
+62 
-67 YQAKDGEE
+67 
-75 YIFNLIDTPGHVD
+75 
-88 FNYEVSRSLAA
+88 
-99 CDGAILVVDAAQ
+99 VVM
-111 GVEAQTLANVYLALD
+111 AL
-126 HDLDV
+126 LDV
-131 LPVINKIDLPSARP
+131 LLVANLMYFRTYYSAIPASSYLEAGNLADFKASVTDSLRWADIVLPLITIATAVMAFRYKTTKRQPLTAVLKWWAAPLAGFALLLTGVNLCKGGFHKSLRSVRQSAYLCS
-145 EEVAQ
+145 A
-150 EIEDVIGIEA
+150 
-160 MDAPRISAKTGL
+160 DAP
-172 NIEEVLEQIVT
+172 
-183 KIPAPAGDPKAP
+183 
-195 LKALIFDAL
+195 IFSVFGCIW
-204 YDSYK
+204 YD
-209 GVIVFCRIK
+209 
-218 EGTVK
+218 
-223 VGTKIKMMATGA
+223 
-235 EDLVTEVG
+235 
-243 YFGAGQF
+243 
-250 IPCDE
+250 
-255 LSAGMVGY
+255 
-263 ITASIKNVKDTRVG
+263 
-277 DTITDAAEPIT
+277 ITDAAEPIT

-311 TEKRSNLLIVFAESL
+311 TEKRSNLLIVLAESL

-342 CLNRLLKE
+342 CLNSLLKE

-400 KAMRWLKHSRSY
+400 KAMRGLKHSRSY

-456 ASFFKQCRE
+456 ASFFQQCRE

-488 HAPFKLPNHL
+488 HAPFKLPDHL

>member
-1 MSIDQSKIRNFC
+1 MRQQLWDKTAIVFAVGIFLTFVAFDVIWCMDTTFASFSFFETYATK
-13 IIAHIDHGKSTL
+13 IIATL
-25 ADRIIEKTGTLTSRE
+25 ALAGVYALTRCRW
-40 MQAQVL
+40 AQ
-46 DNMDLERERG
+46 
-56 ITIKSQ
+56 I
-62 AVRII
+62 
-67 YQAKDGEE
+67 
-75 YIFNLIDTPGHVD
+75 
-88 FNYEVSRSLAA
+88 
-99 CDGAILVVDAAQ
+99 VVM
-111 GVEAQTLANVYLALD
+111 AL
-126 HDLDV
+126 LDV
-131 LPVINKIDLPSARP
+131 LLVANLMYFRTYYSAIPASSYLEAGNLADFKASVTDSLRWADIVLLLISIATAVIAFRYKTTKRQPLTAVLKWWAAPLAGFALLLTGVNLCKGGFHKSLRSVRQSAYLCS
-145 EEVAQ
+145 A
-150 EIEDVIGIEA
+150 
-160 MDAPRISAKTGL
+160 DAP
-172 NIEEVLEQIVT
+172 
-183 KIPAPAGDPKAP
+183 
-195 LKALIFDAL
+195 IFSVFGCIW
-204 YDSYK
+204 YD
-209 GVIVFCRIK
+209 
-218 EGTVK
+218 
-223 VGTKIKMMATGA
+223 
-235 EDLVTEVG
+235 
-243 YFGAGQF
+243 
-250 IPCDE
+250 
-255 LSAGMVGY
+255 
-263 ITASIKNVKDTRVG
+263 
-277 DTITDAAEPIT
+277 ITDAAEPIT

-400 KAMRWLKHSRSY
+400 KAMRGLKHSRSY

-447 FGTHKRIGD
+447 FGTHKRISD
-456 ASFFKQCRE
+456 ASFFQQCRE

-488 HAPFKLPNHL
+488 HAPFKLPDHL

>member
-1 MSIDQSKIRNFC
+1 MRQQLWDKTAIIFAVGIFLTFVAFDVIWCMDTTFASFSFFETYATK
-13 IIAHIDHGKSTL
+13 IIATL
-25 ADRIIEKTGTLTSRE
+25 ALAGVYALTRCRW
-40 MQAQVL
+40 AQ
-46 DNMDLERERG
+46 
-56 ITIKSQ
+56 I
-62 AVRII
+62 
-67 YQAKDGEE
+67 
-75 YIFNLIDTPGHVD
+75 
-88 FNYEVSRSLAA
+88 
-99 CDGAILVVDAAQ
+99 VVM
-111 GVEAQTLANVYLALD
+111 AL
-126 HDLDV
+126 LDV
-131 LPVINKIDLPSARP
+131 LLVANLMYFRTYYSAIPASSYLEAGNLADFKASVTDSLRWADIVLPLITIATAVMAFRYKTTKRQPLTAVLKWWAAPLAGFALLLTGVNLCKGGFHKSLRSVRQSAYLCS
-145 EEVAQ
+145 A
-150 EIEDVIGIEA
+150 
-160 MDAPRISAKTGL
+160 DAP
-172 NIEEVLEQIVT
+172 
-183 KIPAPAGDPKAP
+183 
-195 LKALIFDAL
+195 IFSVFGCIW
-204 YDSYK
+204 YD
-209 GVIVFCRIK
+209 
-218 EGTVK
+218 
-223 VGTKIKMMATGA
+223 
-235 EDLVTEVG
+235 
-243 YFGAGQF
+243 
-250 IPCDE
+250 
-255 LSAGMVGY
+255 
-263 ITASIKNVKDTRVG
+263 
-277 DTITDAAEPIT
+277 ITDAAEPIT
-288 PEKQAEIERWL
+288 PEKQAEIEIWL

-400 KAMRWLKHSRSY
+400 KAMRGLKHSRSY

-456 ASFFKQCRE
+456 ASFFQQCRE

-488 HAPFKLPNHL
+488 HAPFKLPDHL

>member
-1 MSIDQSKIRNFC
+1 MRQQLWDKTAIIFAVGIFLTFVAFDVIWCMDTTFASFSFFETYATK
-13 IIAHIDHGKSTL
+13 IIATL
-25 ADRIIEKTGTLTSRE
+25 ALAGVYALTRCRW
-40 MQAQVL
+40 AQ
-46 DNMDLERERG
+46 
-56 ITIKSQ
+56 I
-62 AVRII
+62 
-67 YQAKDGEE
+67 
-75 YIFNLIDTPGHVD
+75 
-88 FNYEVSRSLAA
+88 
-99 CDGAILVVDAAQ
+99 VVM
-111 GVEAQTLANVYLALD
+111 AL
-126 HDLDV
+126 LDV
-131 LPVINKIDLPSARP
+131 LLVANLMYFRTYYSAIPASSYLEAGNLADFKASVTDSLRWADIVLPLITIATAVMAFRYKTTKRQPLTAVLKWWAAPLAGFALLLTGVNLCKGGFHKSLRSVRQSAYLCS
-145 EEVAQ
+145 A
-150 EIEDVIGIEA
+150 
-160 MDAPRISAKTGL
+160 DAP
-172 NIEEVLEQIVT
+172 
-183 KIPAPAGDPKAP
+183 
-195 LKALIFDAL
+195 IFSVFGCIW
-204 YDSYK
+204 YD
-209 GVIVFCRIK
+209 I
-218 EGTVK
+218 
-223 VGTKIKMMATGA
+223 
-235 EDLVTEVG
+235 TE
-243 YFGAGQF
+243 
-250 IPCDE
+250 
-255 LSAGMVGY
+255 
-263 ITASIKNVKDTRVG
+263 
-277 DTITDAAEPIT
+277 AAEPIT

-332 KKVDGKEITP
+332 KKVNGKEITP

-388 SLYYDNTFYTLQ
+388 SLYYDNTFYTIQ
-400 KAMRWLKHSRSY
+400 KAMRGLKHSRSY

-456 ASFFKQCRE
+456 ASFFQQCRE

-488 HAPFKLPNHL
+488 HAPFKLPDHL

>member
-1 MSIDQSKIRNFC
+1 MRQQLWDKTAIIFAVGIFLTFVAFDVIWCMDTTFASFSFFETYATK
-13 IIAHIDHGKSTL
+13 IIATL
-25 ADRIIEKTGTLTSRE
+25 ALAGVYALTRCRW
-40 MQAQVL
+40 AQ
-46 DNMDLERERG
+46 
-56 ITIKSQ
+56 I
-62 AVRII
+62 
-67 YQAKDGEE
+67 
-75 YIFNLIDTPGHVD
+75 
-88 FNYEVSRSLAA
+88 
-99 CDGAILVVDAAQ
+99 VVM
-111 GVEAQTLANVYLALD
+111 AL
-126 HDLDV
+126 LDV
-131 LPVINKIDLPSARP
+131 LLVANLMYFRTYYSAIPASSYLEAGNLADFKASVTDSLRWADIVLPLITIATAVTAFRSKTTKRQPLTAVLKWWAAPLAGFALLLTGVNLCKGGFHKSLRSVRQSAYLCS
-145 EEVAQ
+145 A
-150 EIEDVIGIEA
+150 
-160 MDAPRISAKTGL
+160 DAP
-172 NIEEVLEQIVT
+172 
-183 KIPAPAGDPKAP
+183 
-195 LKALIFDAL
+195 IFSVFGCIW
-204 YDSYK
+204 YD
-209 GVIVFCRIK
+209 
-218 EGTVK
+218 T
-223 VGTKIKMMATGA
+223 
-235 EDLVTEVG
+235 
-243 YFGAGQF
+243 
-250 IPCDE
+250 
-255 LSAGMVGY
+255 
-263 ITASIKNVKDTRVG
+263 
-277 DTITDAAEPIT
+277 TDAAEPIT
-288 PEKQAEIERWL
+288 PEKQAEIELWL

-400 KAMRWLKHSRSY
+400 KAMRGLKHSRSY

-456 ASFFKQCRE
+456 ASFFQQCRE

-488 HAPFKLPNHL
+488 HAPFKLPDHL

>member
-1 MSIDQSKIRNFC
+1 MRQQLWDKTAIIFAVGIFLTFVAFDVIWCMDTTFASFSFFETYATK
-13 IIAHIDHGKSTL
+13 IIATL
-25 ADRIIEKTGTLTSRE
+25 VLAGVYALTRCRW
-40 MQAQVL
+40 AQ
-46 DNMDLERERG
+46 
-56 ITIKSQ
+56 I
-62 AVRII
+62 
-67 YQAKDGEE
+67 
-75 YIFNLIDTPGHVD
+75 
-88 FNYEVSRSLAA
+88 
-99 CDGAILVVDAAQ
+99 VVM
-111 GVEAQTLANVYLALD
+111 AL
-126 HDLDV
+126 LDV
-131 LPVINKIDLPSARP
+131 LLVANLMYFRTYYSAIPASSYLEAGNLADFKASVTDSLRWADIVLPLITIATAVMAFRYKTTKRQPLTAVLKWWAAPLAGFALLLTGVNLCKGGFHKSLRSVRQSAYLCS
-145 EEVAQ
+145 A
-150 EIEDVIGIEA
+150 
-160 MDAPRISAKTGL
+160 DAP
-172 NIEEVLEQIVT
+172 
-183 KIPAPAGDPKAP
+183 
-195 LKALIFDAL
+195 IFSVFGCIW
-204 YDSYK
+204 YD
-209 GVIVFCRIK
+209 
-218 EGTVK
+218 
-223 VGTKIKMMATGA
+223 
-235 EDLVTEVG
+235 
-243 YFGAGQF
+243 
-250 IPCDE
+250 
-255 LSAGMVGY
+255 
-263 ITASIKNVKDTRVG
+263 
-277 DTITDAAEPIT
+277 ITDAAEPIT

-332 KKVDGKEITP
+332 KEVDGKEITP

-400 KAMRWLKHSRSY
+400 KAMRGLKHSRSY

-456 ASFFKQCRE
+456 ASFFQQCRE

-488 HAPFKLPNHL
+488 HAPFKLPDHL

>member
-1 MSIDQSKIRNFC
+1 MRQQLWDKTAIIFAVGIFLTFVAFDVIWCMDTTFASFSFFETYATK
-13 IIAHIDHGKSTL
+13 IIATL
-25 ADRIIEKTGTLTSRE
+25 ALAGVYALTRCRW
-40 MQAQVL
+40 AQ
-46 DNMDLERERG
+46 
-56 ITIKSQ
+56 I
-62 AVRII
+62 
-67 YQAKDGEE
+67 
-75 YIFNLIDTPGHVD
+75 
-88 FNYEVSRSLAA
+88 
-99 CDGAILVVDAAQ
+99 VVM
-111 GVEAQTLANVYLALD
+111 AL
-126 HDLDV
+126 LDV
-131 LPVINKIDLPSARP
+131 LMVANLMYFRTYYSAIPASSYLEAGNLADFKASVTDSLRWADIVLPLITIATAVIAFRSKTTKRQPLTAVLKWWAAPLAGFALLLTGVNLCKGGFHKSLRSVRQSAYLCS
-145 EEVAQ
+145 A
-150 EIEDVIGIEA
+150 
-160 MDAPRISAKTGL
+160 DAP
-172 NIEEVLEQIVT
+172 
-183 KIPAPAGDPKAP
+183 
-195 LKALIFDAL
+195 IFSVFGCIW
-204 YDSYK
+204 YD
-209 GVIVFCRIK
+209 
-218 EGTVK
+218 
-223 VGTKIKMMATGA
+223 
-235 EDLVTEVG
+235 
-243 YFGAGQF
+243 
-250 IPCDE
+250 
-255 LSAGMVGY
+255 
-263 ITASIKNVKDTRVG
+263 
-277 DTITDAAEPIT
+277 ITDAAEPIT

-400 KAMRWLKHSRSY
+400 KAMRGLKHSRSY

-456 ASFFKQCRE
+456 ASFFQQCRE

-488 HAPFKLPNHL
+488 HAPFKLPDHL

-580 NSPVGMR
+580 NSPVGMH

-650 HTVSDYM
+650 HSVSDYM

>member
-1 MSIDQSKIRNFC
+1 MRQQLWDKTAITFAVGIFLTFVAFDVIWCMDTTFASFSFFETYATK
-13 IIAHIDHGKSTL
+13 IIATL
-25 ADRIIEKTGTLTSRE
+25 ALAGIYALTRCRW
-40 MQAQVL
+40 AQ
-46 DNMDLERERG
+46 
-56 ITIKSQ
+56 I
-62 AVRII
+62 
-67 YQAKDGEE
+67 
-75 YIFNLIDTPGHVD
+75 
-88 FNYEVSRSLAA
+88 
-99 CDGAILVVDAAQ
+99 VVM
-111 GVEAQTLANVYLALD
+111 AL
-126 HDLDV
+126 LDV
-131 LPVINKIDLPSARP
+131 LLVANLMYFRTYYSAIPASSYLEAGNLADFKASVTDSLRWADIVLPLITIATAVMAFRYKTTKRQPLTAVLKWWAAPLAGFALLLTGVNLCKGGFHKSLRSVRQSAYLCS
-145 EEVAQ
+145 A
-150 EIEDVIGIEA
+150 
-160 MDAPRISAKTGL
+160 DAP
-172 NIEEVLEQIVT
+172 
-183 KIPAPAGDPKAP
+183 
-195 LKALIFDAL
+195 IFSVFGCIW
-204 YDSYK
+204 YD
-209 GVIVFCRIK
+209 
-218 EGTVK
+218 
-223 VGTKIKMMATGA
+223 
-235 EDLVTEVG
+235 
-243 YFGAGQF
+243 
-250 IPCDE
+250 
-255 LSAGMVGY
+255 
-263 ITASIKNVKDTRVG
+263 
-277 DTITDAAEPIT
+277 ITDAAEPIT

-342 CLNRLLKE
+342 CLNGLLKE

-400 KAMRWLKHSRSY
+400 KAMRGLKHSRSY

-456 ASFFKQCRE
+456 ASFFQQCRE

-488 HAPFKLPNHL
+488 HAPFKLPDHL

>member
-1 MSIDQSKIRNFC
+1 MRQQLWDKTSIVFAVGIFLTFVAFDVIWCMDTTFASFSFFETYATK
-13 IIAHIDHGKSTL
+13 IIATL
-25 ADRIIEKTGTLTSRE
+25 ALAGVYALTRCRW
-40 MQAQVL
+40 AQ
-46 DNMDLERERG
+46 
-56 ITIKSQ
+56 I
-62 AVRII
+62 
-67 YQAKDGEE
+67 
-75 YIFNLIDTPGHVD
+75 
-88 FNYEVSRSLAA
+88 
-99 CDGAILVVDAAQ
+99 VVM
-111 GVEAQTLANVYLALD
+111 AL
-126 HDLDV
+126 LDV
-131 LPVINKIDLPSARP
+131 LLVANLMYFRTYYSAIPASSYLEAGNLADFKASVTDSLRWTDIVLPLITIATAVIAFRYKTTKRQPLTAVLKWWAAPLAGFALLLTGVNLCKGGFHKSLRSVRQSAYLCS
-145 EEVAQ
+145 A
-150 EIEDVIGIEA
+150 
-160 MDAPRISAKTGL
+160 DAP
-172 NIEEVLEQIVT
+172 
-183 KIPAPAGDPKAP
+183 
-195 LKALIFDAL
+195 IFSVFGCIW
-204 YDSYK
+204 YD
-209 GVIVFCRIK
+209 
-218 EGTVK
+218 
-223 VGTKIKMMATGA
+223 
-235 EDLVTEVG
+235 
-243 YFGAGQF
+243 
-250 IPCDE
+250 
-255 LSAGMVGY
+255 
-263 ITASIKNVKDTRVG
+263 
-277 DTITDAAEPIT
+277 ITDAAEPIT

-400 KAMRWLKHSRSY
+400 KAMRGLKHSRSY

-456 ASFFKQCRE
+456 ASFFQQCRE

-488 HAPFKLPNHL
+488 HAPFKLPDHL

>member
-1 MSIDQSKIRNFC
+1 MRQQLWDKTAIIFAVGIFLTFVAFDVIWCMDTTFASFSFFETYATK
-13 IIAHIDHGKSTL
+13 IIATL
-25 ADRIIEKTGTLTSRE
+25 ALAGVYALTRCRW
-40 MQAQVL
+40 AQ
-46 DNMDLERERG
+46 
-56 ITIKSQ
+56 I
-62 AVRII
+62 
-67 YQAKDGEE
+67 
-75 YIFNLIDTPGHVD
+75 
-88 FNYEVSRSLAA
+88 
-99 CDGAILVVDAAQ
+99 VVM
-111 GVEAQTLANVYLALD
+111 AL
-126 HDLDV
+126 LDV
-131 LPVINKIDLPSARP
+131 LMVANLMYFRTYYSAIPASSYLEAGNLADFKASVTDSLRWADIVLPLITIATAVMAFRSKTTKRQPLTAVLKWWAAPLAGFALLLTGVNLCKGGFHKSLRSVRQSAYLCS
-145 EEVAQ
+145 A
-150 EIEDVIGIEA
+150 
-160 MDAPRISAKTGL
+160 DAP
-172 NIEEVLEQIVT
+172 
-183 KIPAPAGDPKAP
+183 
-195 LKALIFDAL
+195 IFSVFGCIW
-204 YDSYK
+204 YD
-209 GVIVFCRIK
+209 
-218 EGTVK
+218 
-223 VGTKIKMMATGA
+223 
-235 EDLVTEVG
+235 
-243 YFGAGQF
+243 
-250 IPCDE
+250 
-255 LSAGMVGY
+255 
-263 ITASIKNVKDTRVG
+263 
-277 DTITDAAEPIT
+277 ITDAAEPIT
-288 PEKQAEIERWL
+288 PEKQVEIERWL

-400 KAMRWLKHSRSY
+400 KAMRGLKHSRSY

-456 ASFFKQCRE
+456 ASFFQQCRE

-488 HAPFKLPNHL
+488 HAPFKLPDHL

-510 AADYM
+510 AVDYM

>member
-1 MSIDQSKIRNFC
+1 MRQQLWDKTAIIFAVGIFLTFVAFDVIWCMDTTFASFSFFETYATK
-13 IIAHIDHGKSTL
+13 IIATL
-25 ADRIIEKTGTLTSRE
+25 ALAGVYALTRCRW
-40 MQAQVL
+40 AQ
-46 DNMDLERERG
+46 
-56 ITIKSQ
+56 I
-62 AVRII
+62 
-67 YQAKDGEE
+67 
-75 YIFNLIDTPGHVD
+75 
-88 FNYEVSRSLAA
+88 
-99 CDGAILVVDAAQ
+99 VVM
-111 GVEAQTLANVYLALD
+111 AL
-126 HDLDV
+126 LDV
-131 LPVINKIDLPSARP
+131 LLVANLMYFRTYYSAIPASSYLEAGNLADFKASVTDSLRWADIVLPLITIATAVMAFRYKTTKRQPLTAVLKWWAAPLAGFALLLTGVNLCKGGFHKSLRSVRQSAYLCS
-145 EEVAQ
+145 A
-150 EIEDVIGIEA
+150 
-160 MDAPRISAKTGL
+160 DAP
-172 NIEEVLEQIVT
+172 
-183 KIPAPAGDPKAP
+183 
-195 LKALIFDAL
+195 IFSVFGCIW
-204 YDSYK
+204 YD
-209 GVIVFCRIK
+209 
-218 EGTVK
+218 
-223 VGTKIKMMATGA
+223 
-235 EDLVTEVG
+235 
-243 YFGAGQF
+243 
-250 IPCDE
+250 
-255 LSAGMVGY
+255 
-263 ITASIKNVKDTRVG
+263 
-277 DTITDAAEPIT
+277 ITDAAEPIT

-388 SLYYDNTFYTLQ
+388 SLCYDNTFYTLQ
-400 KAMRWLKHSRSY
+400 KAMRGLKHSRSY

-423 QGAVARSFGTDTI
+423 QGAVARSFGTDAI

-456 ASFFKQCRE
+456 ASFFQQCRE

-488 HAPFKLPNHL
+488 HAPFKLPDHL

-510 AADYM
+510 VADYM

>member
-1 MSIDQSKIRNFC
+1 MRQQLWDKTAIIFAVGIFLTFVAFDVIWCMDTTFASFSFFETYATK
-13 IIAHIDHGKSTL
+13 IIATL
-25 ADRIIEKTGTLTSRE
+25 ALAGVYALTRCRW
-40 MQAQVL
+40 AQ
-46 DNMDLERERG
+46 
-56 ITIKSQ
+56 I
-62 AVRII
+62 
-67 YQAKDGEE
+67 
-75 YIFNLIDTPGHVD
+75 
-88 FNYEVSRSLAA
+88 
-99 CDGAILVVDAAQ
+99 VVM
-111 GVEAQTLANVYLALD
+111 AL
-126 HDLDV
+126 LDV
-131 LPVINKIDLPSARP
+131 LLVANLMYFRTYYSAIPASSYLEAGNLADFKASVTDSLRWADIVLPLITIATAVMAFRYKTTKRQPLTAVLKWWAAPLAGFVLLLTGVNLCKGGFHKSLRSVRQSAYLCS
-145 EEVAQ
+145 A
-150 EIEDVIGIEA
+150 
-160 MDAPRISAKTGL
+160 DAP
-172 NIEEVLEQIVT
+172 
-183 KIPAPAGDPKAP
+183 
-195 LKALIFDAL
+195 IFSVFGCIW
-204 YDSYK
+204 YD
-209 GVIVFCRIK
+209 
-218 EGTVK
+218 
-223 VGTKIKMMATGA
+223 
-235 EDLVTEVG
+235 
-243 YFGAGQF
+243 
-250 IPCDE
+250 
-255 LSAGMVGY
+255 
-263 ITASIKNVKDTRVG
+263 
-277 DTITDAAEPIT
+277 ITDAAEPIT
-288 PEKQAEIERWL
+288 PEKQAEIELWL

-400 KAMRWLKHSRSY
+400 KAMRGLKHSRSY

-456 ASFFKQCRE
+456 ASFFQQCRE

-488 HAPFKLPNHL
+488 HAPFKLPDHL

-558 LVGNPA
+558 LVDNPI

>member
-1 MSIDQSKIRNFC
+1 MRQQLWDKTAIIFAVGIFLTFVAFDVIWCMDTTFASFSFFETYATK
-13 IIAHIDHGKSTL
+13 IIATL
-25 ADRIIEKTGTLTSRE
+25 ALAGVYALTRCRW
-40 MQAQVL
+40 AQ
-46 DNMDLERERG
+46 
-56 ITIKSQ
+56 I
-62 AVRII
+62 
-67 YQAKDGEE
+67 
-75 YIFNLIDTPGHVD
+75 
-88 FNYEVSRSLAA
+88 
-99 CDGAILVVDAAQ
+99 VVM
-111 GVEAQTLANVYLALD
+111 AL
-126 HDLDV
+126 LDV
-131 LPVINKIDLPSARP
+131 LLVANLMYFRTYYSAIPASSYLEAGNLADFKASVTDSLRWADIVLPLITIATAVMAFRYKATKRQPLTAVLKWWAAPLAGFALLLTGVNLCKGGFHKSLRSVRQSAYLCS
-145 EEVAQ
+145 A
-150 EIEDVIGIEA
+150 
-160 MDAPRISAKTGL
+160 DAP
-172 NIEEVLEQIVT
+172 
-183 KIPAPAGDPKAP
+183 
-195 LKALIFDAL
+195 IFSVFGCIW
-204 YDSYK
+204 YD
-209 GVIVFCRIK
+209 
-218 EGTVK
+218 
-223 VGTKIKMMATGA
+223 
-235 EDLVTEVG
+235 
-243 YFGAGQF
+243 
-250 IPCDE
+250 
-255 LSAGMVGY
+255 
-263 ITASIKNVKDTRVG
+263 
-277 DTITDAAEPIT
+277 ITDAAEPIT

-332 KKVDGKEITP
+332 KKVNGKEITP
-342 CLNRLLKE
+342 CLNRLLKD

-400 KAMRWLKHSRSY
+400 KAMRGLKHSRSY

-456 ASFFKQCRE
+456 ASFFQQCRE

-488 HAPFKLPNHL
+488 HAPFKLPDHL

>member
-1 MSIDQSKIRNFC
+1 MRQQLWDKTAIIFAVGIFLTFVAFDVIWCMDTTFASFSFFETYATK
-13 IIAHIDHGKSTL
+13 IIATL
-25 ADRIIEKTGTLTSRE
+25 ALAGVYALTRCRW
-40 MQAQVL
+40 AQ
-46 DNMDLERERG
+46 
-56 ITIKSQ
+56 I
-62 AVRII
+62 
-67 YQAKDGEE
+67 
-75 YIFNLIDTPGHVD
+75 
-88 FNYEVSRSLAA
+88 
-99 CDGAILVVDAAQ
+99 VVM
-111 GVEAQTLANVYLALD
+111 AL
-126 HDLDV
+126 LDV
-131 LPVINKIDLPSARP
+131 LLVANLMYFRTYYSAIPASSYLEAGNLADFKASVTDSLRWADIVLPLITIATAVMAFRYKTTKRQPLTAVLKWWAAPLAGFALLLTGVNLCKGGFHKSLRSVRQSAYLCS
-145 EEVAQ
+145 A
-150 EIEDVIGIEA
+150 
-160 MDAPRISAKTGL
+160 DAP
-172 NIEEVLEQIVT
+172 
-183 KIPAPAGDPKAP
+183 
-195 LKALIFDAL
+195 IFSVFGCIW
-204 YDSYK
+204 YD
-209 GVIVFCRIK
+209 
-218 EGTVK
+218 
-223 VGTKIKMMATGA
+223 
-235 EDLVTEVG
+235 
-243 YFGAGQF
+243 
-250 IPCDE
+250 
-255 LSAGMVGY
+255 
-263 ITASIKNVKDTRVG
+263 
-277 DTITDAAEPIT
+277 ITDAAEPIT

-400 KAMRWLKHSRSY
+400 KAMRGLKHSRSY

-456 ASFFKQCRE
+456 ASFFQQCRE

-488 HAPFKLPNHL
+488 HAPFKLPDHL
-498 RTITFPASIPEK
+498 RTITLPASIPEK

-558 LVGNPA
+558 LVDNPA

-569 SDKQLT
+569 SYKQLT

>member
-1 MSIDQSKIRNFC
+1 MKQQLWDKTAIIFAVGIFLTFVAFDVIWCMDTTFASFSFFETYATK
-13 IIAHIDHGKSTL
+13 IIATL
-25 ADRIIEKTGTLTSRE
+25 ALAGVYALTRCRW
-40 MQAQVL
+40 AQ
-46 DNMDLERERG
+46 
-56 ITIKSQ
+56 I
-62 AVRII
+62 
-67 YQAKDGEE
+67 
-75 YIFNLIDTPGHVD
+75 
-88 FNYEVSRSLAA
+88 
-99 CDGAILVVDAAQ
+99 VVM
-111 GVEAQTLANVYLALD
+111 AL
-126 HDLDV
+126 LDV
-131 LPVINKIDLPSARP
+131 LLVANLMYFRTYYSAIPASSYLEAGNLADFKASVTDSLRWADIVLPLITIATAVMAFRYKTTKRQPLTAVLKWWAAPLAGFALLLTGVNLCKGGFHKSLRSVRQSAYLCS
-145 EEVAQ
+145 A
-150 EIEDVIGIEA
+150 
-160 MDAPRISAKTGL
+160 DAP
-172 NIEEVLEQIVT
+172 
-183 KIPAPAGDPKAP
+183 
-195 LKALIFDAL
+195 IFSVFGCIW
-204 YDSYK
+204 YD
-209 GVIVFCRIK
+209 
-218 EGTVK
+218 
-223 VGTKIKMMATGA
+223 
-235 EDLVTEVG
+235 
-243 YFGAGQF
+243 
-250 IPCDE
+250 
-255 LSAGMVGY
+255 
-263 ITASIKNVKDTRVG
+263 
-277 DTITDAAEPIT
+277 ITDAAEPIT

-400 KAMRWLKHSRSY
+400 KAMRGLKHSRCY

-456 ASFFKQCRE
+456 ASFFQQCRE

-488 HAPFKLPNHL
+488 HAPFKLPDHL

-510 AADYM
+510 VADYM

>member
-1 MSIDQSKIRNFC
+1 MRQQLWDKTAIIFAVGIFLTFVAFDVIWCMDTTFASFSFFETYATK
-13 IIAHIDHGKSTL
+13 IIATL
-25 ADRIIEKTGTLTSRE
+25 ALAGVYALTRSRW
-40 MQAQVL
+40 AQ
-46 DNMDLERERG
+46 
-56 ITIKSQ
+56 I
-62 AVRII
+62 
-67 YQAKDGEE
+67 
-75 YIFNLIDTPGHVD
+75 
-88 FNYEVSRSLAA
+88 
-99 CDGAILVVDAAQ
+99 VVM
-111 GVEAQTLANVYLALD
+111 AL
-126 HDLDV
+126 LDV
-131 LPVINKIDLPSARP
+131 LLVANLMYFRTYYSAIPASSYLEAGNLADFKASVTDSLRWADIVLPLITIATTVMAFRYKTTKRQPLTAVLKWWAAPLAGFALLLTGVNLCKGGFHKSLRSVRQSAYLCS
-145 EEVAQ
+145 A
-150 EIEDVIGIEA
+150 
-160 MDAPRISAKTGL
+160 DAP
-172 NIEEVLEQIVT
+172 
-183 KIPAPAGDPKAP
+183 
-195 LKALIFDAL
+195 IFSVFGCIW
-204 YDSYK
+204 YD
-209 GVIVFCRIK
+209 
-218 EGTVK
+218 
-223 VGTKIKMMATGA
+223 
-235 EDLVTEVG
+235 
-243 YFGAGQF
+243 
-250 IPCDE
+250 
-255 LSAGMVGY
+255 
-263 ITASIKNVKDTRVG
+263 
-277 DTITDAAEPIT
+277 ITDAAEPIT

-342 CLNRLLKE
+342 CLNSLLKE

-400 KAMRWLKHSRSY
+400 KAMRGLKHSRSY

-456 ASFFKQCRE
+456 ASFFQQCRE

-488 HAPFKLPNHL
+488 HAPFKLPDHL
-498 RTITFPASIPEK
+498 RTITLPASIPEK

-558 LVGNPA
+558 LVDNPA

>member
-1 MSIDQSKIRNFC
+1 MKQQLWDKTAIIFAVGIFLTFVAFDVIWCMDTTFASFSFFETYATK
-13 IIAHIDHGKSTL
+13 IIATL
-25 ADRIIEKTGTLTSRE
+25 ALAGVYALTRCRW
-40 MQAQVL
+40 AQ
-46 DNMDLERERG
+46 
-56 ITIKSQ
+56 I
-62 AVRII
+62 
-67 YQAKDGEE
+67 
-75 YIFNLIDTPGHVD
+75 
-88 FNYEVSRSLAA
+88 
-99 CDGAILVVDAAQ
+99 VVM
-111 GVEAQTLANVYLALD
+111 AL
-126 HDLDV
+126 LDV
-131 LPVINKIDLPSARP
+131 LLVANLMYFRTYYSAIPASSYLEAGNLADFKASVTDSLRWADIVLPLITIATAVMAFRYKTTKRQPLTAVLKWWAAPLAGFALLLTGVNLCKGGFHKSLRSVRQSAYLCS
-145 EEVAQ
+145 A
-150 EIEDVIGIEA
+150 
-160 MDAPRISAKTGL
+160 DAP
-172 NIEEVLEQIVT
+172 
-183 KIPAPAGDPKAP
+183 
-195 LKALIFDAL
+195 IFSVFGCIW
-204 YDSYK
+204 YD
-209 GVIVFCRIK
+209 
-218 EGTVK
+218 
-223 VGTKIKMMATGA
+223 
-235 EDLVTEVG
+235 
-243 YFGAGQF
+243 
-250 IPCDE
+250 
-255 LSAGMVGY
+255 
-263 ITASIKNVKDTRVG
+263 
-277 DTITDAAEPIT
+277 ITDAAEPIT
-288 PEKQAEIERWL
+288 PEKQAEMERWL

-342 CLNRLLKE
+342 CLNRLLKD

-373 MICSGLLPLMSGTYS
+373 MISSGLLPLMSGTYS

-400 KAMRWLKHSRSY
+400 KAMRGLKHSRSY

-456 ASFFKQCRE
+456 ASFFQQCRE

-470 EVWKPGES
+470 EVWKPSES

-488 HAPFKLPNHL
+488 HAPFKLPDHL

>member
-1 MSIDQSKIRNFC
+1 MRQQLWDKTAIIFAVGIFLTFVAFDVIWCMDTTFASFSFFETYATK
-13 IIAHIDHGKSTL
+13 IIATL
-25 ADRIIEKTGTLTSRE
+25 ALAGVYALTRCRW
-40 MQAQVL
+40 AQ
-46 DNMDLERERG
+46 
-56 ITIKSQ
+56 I
-62 AVRII
+62 
-67 YQAKDGEE
+67 
-75 YIFNLIDTPGHVD
+75 
-88 FNYEVSRSLAA
+88 
-99 CDGAILVVDAAQ
+99 VVM
-111 GVEAQTLANVYLALD
+111 AL
-126 HDLDV
+126 LDV
-131 LPVINKIDLPSARP
+131 LLVANLMYFRTYYSAIP
-145 EEVAQ
+145 ASSYL
-150 EIEDVIGIEA
+150 EA
-160 MDAPRISAKTGL
+160 GNLADFKASVTDSLRWADIVMPLITIATAVMAFRYKTTKRQPLTAVLKWWAAPLAGFALLLTGVNLCKGGFHKSLRSVRQSAYLCSADAP
-172 NIEEVLEQIVT
+172 
-183 KIPAPAGDPKAP
+183 
-195 LKALIFDAL
+195 IFSVFGCIW
-204 YDSYK
+204 YD
-209 GVIVFCRIK
+209 
-218 EGTVK
+218 
-223 VGTKIKMMATGA
+223 
-235 EDLVTEVG
+235 
-243 YFGAGQF
+243 
-250 IPCDE
+250 
-255 LSAGMVGY
+255 
-263 ITASIKNVKDTRVG
+263 
-277 DTITDAAEPIT
+277 ITDAVEPIT

-400 KAMRWLKHSRSY
+400 KAMRGLKHSRSY

-456 ASFFKQCRE
+456 ASFFQQCRE

-488 HAPFKLPNHL
+488 HAPFKLPDHL

-657 LRYDWLKRLD
+657 LRYDWLKRLN